1 MIFKL
6 QSNHVRQTYSGNRR
20 ITAFT
25 FALVVFVASLG
36 AAAIEFAEPRNVPLL
51 FDPYSLHGRVEKWR
65 NERRPEI
72 KKILENEVYGRRP
85 VERPPHLVF
94 SAVEPDAVMM
104 DGAAVRKRVR
114 VEYGGRYGTNN
125 FVFTAFIPRGTKP
138 MPSFVFICNREP
150 EKNIDPTR
158 QVKSELWPAEEIV
171 ARGYAAIAFWNG
183 DITPDYL
190 HGNTLGVFAA
200 FEDVTRPY
208 RPYTSW
214 GMLSAWA
221 WGASR
226 VMDWIETEPTLDARH
241 VAVIGHSRCGKTAL
255 VAAAWDERFAMACS
269 NESGAGGAKMNHV
282 DLPSS
287 EHIVDCIRSRDCW
300 YCRRF
305 IQWVNRDALVP
316 FDQHWLLGLI
326 APRLVCIGSATGDPE
341 AGPYGEYC
349 SARYASP
356 VWTAVYGMKGFIS
369 HGFPAPDTP
378 QQDGDISYHLRTGE
392 HNLTLYDWN
401 IYMDFADKHDWR
413 K

>member
-125 FVFTAFIPRGTKP
+125 FVFTAFISRGTKP

-150 EKNIDPTR
+150 
-158 QVKSELWPAEEIV
+158 
-171 ARGYAAIAFWNG
+171 GY
-183 DITPDYL
+183 
-190 HGNTLGVFAA
+190 V
-200 FEDVTRPY
+200 
-208 RPYTSW
+208 
-214 GMLSAWA
+214 
-221 WGASR
+221 
-226 VMDWIETEPTLDARH
+226 
-241 VAVIGHSRCGKTAL
+241 
-255 VAAAWDERFAMACS
+255 
-269 NESGAGGAKMNHV
+269 
-282 DLPSS
+282 
-287 EHIVDCIRSRDCW
+287 
-300 YCRRF
+300 
-305 IQWVNRDALVP
+305 
-316 FDQHWLLGLI
+316 
-326 APRLVCIGSATGDPE
+326 RLQA
-341 AGPYGEYC
+341 
-349 SARYASP
+349 
-356 VWTAVYGMKGFIS
+356 
-369 HGFPAPDTP
+369 
-378 QQDGDISYHLRTGE
+378 
-392 HNLTLYDWN
+392 
-401 IYMDFADKHDWR
+401 
-413 K
+413 